1 MKYLFKIIVA
11 FVVMILFILLVIDA
25 SLVKVKY
32 QTDLLNNIFLKVL
45 YDDEFRLKIRNEVS
59 KSRQLFAIGA
69 NSLYDFNDSTL
80 YSPTIHF
87 NELSSLLNTTY
98 QSDEMMQQNEDLS
111 VLEVSDSQSN
121 NQREANQIEMLSN
134 HTNLS
139 SKYTDLSSN
148 QTIIR
153 NKQYNDFTQYN
164 LFYSDSELISFVKY
178 IKTQSNDLTTT
189 KGNIDNYLVIQV
201 MLNRLIHNQVN

>member
-11 FVVMILFILLVIDA
+11 FAVMILFILLVIDA
-25 SLVKVKY
+25 SLVKIKY
-32 QTDLLNNIFLKVL
+32 QTDLLNNIFMKVL
-45 YDDEFRLKIRNEVS
+45 YDDEFRLKIRNKVS
-59 KSRQLFAIGA
+59 KSRQLFAIGT

-80 YSPTIHF
+80 YSPTIRF
-87 NELSSLLNTTY
+87 NELSSSLDTNY
-98 QSDEMMQQNEDLS
+98 QSNKMMHQNEDLN
-111 VLEVSDSQSN
+111 VLKVSNSQPII
-121 NQREANQIEMLSN
+121 QCEANQI
-134 HTNLS
+134 
-139 SKYTDLSSN
+139 DLSSN
-148 QTIIR
+148 QTMIR

-201 MLNRLIHNQVN
+201 MLNRLIYNRVN